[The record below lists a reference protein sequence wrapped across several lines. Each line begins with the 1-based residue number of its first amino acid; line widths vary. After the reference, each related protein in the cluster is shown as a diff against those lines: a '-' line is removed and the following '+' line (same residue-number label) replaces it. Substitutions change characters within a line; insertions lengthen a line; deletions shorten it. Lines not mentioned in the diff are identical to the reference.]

1 MDETGTLIEQTAKR
15 LPRWLGPLLIA
26 TALVLGYGAAER
38 GYDSYRSGSIV
49 SGLAATGFVL
59 FAIFN
64 LGVGLRLVRRP
75 A

>member
-1 MDETGTLIEQTAKR
+1 MDEAGTLIERTATR

-38 GYDSYRSGSIV
+38 GYETYRSGSTV
-49 SGLAATGFVL
+49 RGLAATGFAL

-64 LGVGLRLVRRP
+64 LGVGLRLIRRP